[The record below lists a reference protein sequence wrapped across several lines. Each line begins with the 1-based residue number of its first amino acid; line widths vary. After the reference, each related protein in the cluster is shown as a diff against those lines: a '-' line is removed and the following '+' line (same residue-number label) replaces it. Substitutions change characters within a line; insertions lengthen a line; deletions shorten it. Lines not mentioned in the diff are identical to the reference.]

1 MIRKFEM
8 NRSYIDTHTHLYLDR
23 FDEDRQQVIERALAA
38 GVKKMYLP
46 NIDLESLPAV
56 LDLAKAWPEN
66 CFPMLGLHPTDV
78 KTDYREILQ
87 QMKGMLDEEEFV
99 AIGEI
104 GIDLYWDTTY
114 KYQQERAFFEQIS
127 WAKERALPIAVHIR
141 EAMDYTLDLLEEVQ
155 GDDLRGV
162 LHCFTGNYEQA
173 VRALDMGFYLGIG
186 GVLTYKKS
194 GLKAVCAR
202 LPLEALVLETD
213 APFLPPVPHRGKRN
227 ESAYIPIIAAALA
240 ETMGCSLEEVARQ
253 TTQNA
258 ERLFSRASLSA
269 I

>member
-1 MIRKFEM
+1 M
-8 NRSYIDTHTHLYLDR
+8 NLRYIDTHAHLYLDR
-23 FDEDRQQVIERALAA
+23 FEEDRDAVVKRALEA
-38 GVKKMYLP
+38 GVEKMYLP
-46 NIDLESLPAV
+46 NIDLGSLPAV
-56 LDLAKAWPEN
+56 LDLAKAYPDH

-78 KTDYREILQ
+78 KSDYREILQ
-87 QMKGMLDEEEFV
+87 EMRELLEEEEYV

-141 EAMDYTLDLLEEVQ
+141 EAMDYTLELLEEVQ
-155 GDDLRGV
+155 DGDLRGV
-162 LHCFTGNYEQA
+162 LHCFTGDYKQA

-194 GLKAVCAR
+194 GLKEVCAR

-240 ETMGCSLEEVARQ
+240 EAMGRSLEEVAVQ

-258 ERLFSRASLSA
+258 ERLFSRTSLSEV
-269 I
+269 